1 MEENLKKVTVLG
13 GGTGMPV
20 ILRGL
25 KKYPI
30 DLSAIV
36 TVADDGGSSGRLRT
50 EMSMPAPGDIRNVI
64 AALSEVEPMMEA
76 LLQHRFDLGEE
87 GLKGHS
93 MGNLILA
100 AMTAVTGDFYS
111 GIKEIEKVFNVKG
124 QIYPVANQNLF
135 LSAEMKDGEIVVGE
149 SNIPK
154 ANKPIHRVFLEP
166 KTAEPLPEAVD
177 AILASDLIVISPGS
191 LYTSTLPNLIV
202 PQVANAL
209 RQTDAEVVYVC
220 NVMTQNGETDGFT
233 AYDHARV
240 ILEHV
245 GEGVIDTILVHS
257 EGVNQNILD
266 LYLEE
271 QAKPVE
277 YDKDRLE
284 ILDLEIV
291 EGNIITDH
299 DHVLRHDKD
308 KVAKILCGL
317 IGICDPIER

>member
-1 MEENLKKVTVLG
+1 MDNNQKKITVLG

-76 LLQHRFDLGEE
+76 LLQHRFNLGSE

-100 AMTAVTGDFYS
+100 AMTAVTGDFYL
-111 GIKEIEKVFNVKG
+111 GIKEIEKVFNVRG

-135 LSAEMKDGEIVVGE
+135 LSAEMEDGDIVVGE

-154 ANKPIHRVFLEP
+154 ANKPIRRVFVEP
-166 KTAEPLPEAVD
+166 ETAVPLPEAVD
-177 AILASDLIVISPGS
+177 AIMDSDLIVISPGS
-191 LYTSTLPNLIV
+191 LYTSTLPNLII
-202 PQVANAL
+202 PQVSEAL
-209 RQTDAEVVYVC
+209 IRTEAEVVYVC
-220 NVMTQNGETDGFT
+220 NVMTQSGETAGFT

-257 EGVNQNILD
+257 EGFSQDILNR
-266 LYLEE
+266 YLEE
-271 QAKPVE
+271 QAQPVV
-277 YDKDRLE
+277 YDKERLE
-284 ILDLEIV
+284 TLGLAIV

-308 KVAKILCGL
+308 KVAKILCDL
-317 IGICDPIER
+317 IGNCDPLER

>member
-76 LLQHRFDLGEE
+76 LLQHRFKIGET

-100 AMTAVTGDFYS
+100 AMTAVTGDFYL

-135 LSAEMKDGEIVVGE
+135 LNAEMYDGEIIFGE
-149 SNIPK
+149 SNIPR
-154 ANKPIHRVFLEP
+154 ANKPIRRVFVEP
-166 KTAEPLPEAVD
+166 ATVEALPEAVE
-177 AILASDLIVISPGS
+177 AIKKSDLIVISPGS

-202 PQVANAL
+202 PQVAEAL
-209 RQTDAEVVYVC
+209 SLTDAEVVYVC
-220 NVMTQNGETDGFT
+220 NVMTQNGETDGFS

-257 EGVNQNILD
+257 DGFTEDILER
-266 LYLEE
+266 YLEE
-271 QAKPVE
+271 RAQPVV
-277 YDKDRLE
+277 YDKERLE
-284 ILDLEIV
+284 TLGLEIV

-317 IGICDPIER
+317 IGVCDQLER

>member
-135 LSAEMKDGEIVVGE
+135 LSAEMEDGEIVVGE

-166 KTAEPLPEAVD
+166 ETAEPLPEAVD

-257 EGVNQNILD
+257 EGVSQDILD

-277 YDKDRLE
+277 YDKNRLE
-284 ILDLEIV
+284 TLGLEII

>member
-1 MEENLKKVTVLG
+1 MEETLKKVTVLG

-25 KKYPI
+25 KEYPI

-100 AMTAVTGDFYS
+100 AMTAVTGDFYL

-135 LSAEMKDGEIVVGE
+135 LSAEMEDGEIIVGE

-166 KTAEPLPEAVD
+166 ETAEPLPEAVD
-177 AILASDLIVISPGS
+177 AILVSDLIIISPGS

-233 AYDHARV
+233 AFDHARV

-245 GEGVIDTILVHS
+245 GDGVIDTILVHS
-257 EGVNQNILD
+257 EGVSQDILN

-277 YDKDRLE
+277 YDKERLE
-284 ILDLEIV
+284 TLGLEIV

>member
-1 MEENLKKVTVLG
+1 MEETLKKVTVLG

-76 LLQHRFDLGEE
+76 LLQHRFDLGEV

-100 AMTAVTGDFYS
+100 AMTAVTGDFYL

-135 LSAEMKDGEIVVGE
+135 LSAEMQDGEIVVGE
-149 SNIPK
+149 SNIPR
-154 ANKPIHRVFLEP
+154 ANKPIHRVFVEP
-166 KTAEPLPEAVD
+166 KTAEPLPEAVE
-177 AILASDLIVISPGS
+177 AIKKSDLIVISPGS

-202 PQVANAL
+202 PQVAEAL

-257 EGVNQNILD
+257 DGFTEEILER
-266 LYLEE
+266 YLEE
-271 QAKPVE
+271 QAQPVV
-277 YDKDRLE
+277 YDKERLE
-284 ILDLEIV
+284 TLGLEIV

-299 DHVLRHDKD
+299 DHVLRHDKN

-317 IGICDPIER
+317 IGVCDQLER

>member
-1 MEENLKKVTVLG
+1 MEEIQKKVTVLG

-76 LLQHRFDLGEE
+76 LLQHRFNIGET

-100 AMTAVTGDFYS
+100 AMTAVTGDFYL

-135 LSAEMKDGEIVVGE
+135 LNAEMHDGEIIFGE
-149 SNIPK
+149 SNIPR
-154 ANKPIHRVFLEP
+154 ANKPIRRVFVEP
-166 KTAEPLPEAVD
+166 ATVEALPEAVE
-177 AILASDLIVISPGS
+177 AIKKSDLIVISPGS

-202 PQVANAL
+202 PQVAEAL
-209 RQTDAEVVYVC
+209 SQTDAEVVYVC

-257 EGVNQNILD
+257 DGFSEEILER
-266 LYLEE
+266 YLEE
-271 QAKPVE
+271 QAQPVV
-277 YDKDRLE
+277 YDKERLE
-284 ILDLEIV
+284 TLGLEIV

-308 KVAKILCGL
+308 KVAKILCRL
-317 IGICDPIER
+317 IGVCDQLER